1 MVYDE
6 LRTKMGSTFCLGK
19 CLKLKHL
26 KIYESFF
33 FLRNL
38 KLKFMNRFLFCR
50 KMFDN

>member
-33 FLRNL
+33 FF
-38 KLKFMNRFLFCR
+38 KKFEIKIYESFSIL
-50 KMFDN
+50 